1 MRFHGHW
8 SSRTTFFFF
17 LRWAGIFQL
26 ISLAH
31 ILPEKRSAN
40 FYSLPFDNGHAI
52 VPREWQWL
60 WFYFFAIQ
68 FGRARGQDELCFGKE
83 ICSFDRRPWQLR
95 LERLLHFLENR
106 ATVFLWNQPNGEQT
120 VDSIR
125 PPVLSFQT
133 PRAHCHWSNALWA
146 CFTDQHPSL
155 SSLGL
160 LPIKALKRSKSS
172 TCKRAIA
179 SVSDS
184 ICKEGLSRQHAAWV
198 VNVGH
203 PPSLQCSDWLSG
215 N

>member
-60 WFYFFAIQ
+60 WFYFCAIQ

-106 ATVFLWNQPNGEQT
+106 ATVFLWNQPNGEQS
-120 VDSIR
+120 VDSI

-133 PRAHCHWSNALWA
+133 SPAHCHWSNALWA

-160 LPIKALKRSKSS
+160 LPIKALNVPNHRHANEPLRLSPTRSA
-172 TCKRAIA
+172 RR
-179 SVSDS
+179 VSPDNM
-184 ICKEGLSRQHAAWV
+184 QHELLMWV
-198 VNVGH
+198 TRLRCNV
-203 PPSLQCSDWLSG
+203 LTD
-215 N
+215 